1 MAEHPVQPTGVIYD
15 LGYQRYAGQ
24 RLGRLHARRAL
35 YTYSLSG
42 AFGVGRGGKA
52 KILPF
57 TILAIVVIP
66 VLVIVAMTSVTGRE
80 PPRFDAFVYAFQLP
94 IAVFLAAQAPE
105 LLCRDQR
112 YRVLPL
118 YFSRPIRRDDYS
130 IAKLAAMASALFV
143 LMGGPLLVLYI
154 GVLLTITH
162 NVAAFQHQSW
172 EFLLGLTNVAVHAV
186 VLGALGLAIA
196 SFTRRRAMAT
206 GAIIGVYLVSS
217 AVGSIFSN
225 LPGRGMRYAG
235 VLDPFELLDGFKVW
249 ALHGKAVTTV
259 GPVTSVYGLGT
270 ALLLAVSVGV
280 LVLRYRKVAA

>member
-1 MAEHPVQPTGVIYD
+1 MAEHPPGPAGVIYD
-15 LGYQRYAGQ
+15 LGYQRYGGQ

-35 YTYSLSG
+35 YSYSLRG
-42 AFGVGRGGKA
+42 AFGIGRGGKA

-57 TILAIVVIP
+57 IILAILVVP
-66 VLVIVAMTSVTGRE
+66 VLVVVAVTSVTGRA
-80 PPRFDAFVYAFQLP
+80 PLRYDAFVYTFNLP

-130 IAKLAAMASALFV
+130 IAKLAAMASALFG
-143 LMGGPLLVLYI
+143 LMGLPLLLLYI
-154 GVLLTITH
+154 GILLTITH
-162 NVAAFQHQSW
+162 NVAGFQHQSW
-172 EFLLGLTNVAVHAV
+172 EFLLGLMNVAVHAV

-196 SFTRRRAMAT
+196 SFTRRRALAT
-206 GAIIGVYLVSS
+206 GAVIGVYLLAS
-217 AVGSIFSN
+217 AIGAIFSN

-235 VLDPFELLDGFKVW
+235 VIDPFELLDGFKVW
-249 ALHGKAVTTV
+249 ALHGKAVTTL
-259 GPVTSVYGLGT
+259 GSVTSVYGLGT
-270 ALLLAVSVGV
+270 AVLLALSVSV